1 MAHGVALGTFA
12 GGWSDTGRRVALAR
26 QVLILARRAF
36 PPEHRLEP
44 VLASDIAAARAD
56 QARVVIRG
64 PERRQRSGRATP
76 RPWPH
81 G

>member
-44 VLASDIAAARAD
+44 VLASDIAAARAG

-64 PERRQRSGRATP
+64 RRGASGPAARPP
-76 RPWPH
+76 RPWWH